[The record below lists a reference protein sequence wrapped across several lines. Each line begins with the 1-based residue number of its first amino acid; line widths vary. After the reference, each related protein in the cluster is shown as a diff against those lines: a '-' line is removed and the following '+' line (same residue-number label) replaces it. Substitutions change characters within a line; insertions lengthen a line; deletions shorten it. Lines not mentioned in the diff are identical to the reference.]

1 MFIIPALTK
10 LLYFRI
16 FEFYLHFG
24 SCCGKT
30 INRTYDFIRQL
41 TERIMAKHVDL
52 NDIHVQI
59 YKRYNKINTYKI
71 RNFSLIF
78 FSTIKSLLPS
88 LCTSWGTLM
97 HKSLLSKSCSND
109 LSGKKNNSEGIR
121 YRFYSLKKAPSQ
133 WKSTNHQCTSSSA
146 GKNSHLFW
154 SLQPNPT

>member
-97 HKSLLSKSCSND
+97 HKSLLSKILQIFFQLTWVSNIKPDRLNLEICS
-109 LSGKKNNSEGIR
+109 
-121 YRFYSLKKAPSQ
+121 
-133 WKSTNHQCTSSSA
+133 HQQVEVTYHCTS
-146 GKNSHLFW
+146 
-154 SLQPNPT
+154 